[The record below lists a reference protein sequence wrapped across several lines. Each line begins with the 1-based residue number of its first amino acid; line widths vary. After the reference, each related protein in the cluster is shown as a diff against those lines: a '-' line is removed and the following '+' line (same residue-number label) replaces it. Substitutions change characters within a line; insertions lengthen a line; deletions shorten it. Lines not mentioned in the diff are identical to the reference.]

1 MLLWEPFC
9 CITNVSIDLEL
20 QGFIQSPFSDFS
32 FSNVRV
38 FFSLVSSLLY
48 DNKLNIFGFETF
60 ETDLVSGKHIFTNN
74 L

>member
-9 CITNVSIDLEL
+9 CITNVLIDLEL

-32 FSNVRV
+32 FSNVRG
-38 FFSLVSSLLY
+38 FSLVSSLLY
-48 DNKLNIFGFETF
+48 DNKQNILGFETF

>member
-9 CITNVSIDLEL
+9 CITNVLIDLEL

-32 FSNVRV
+32 FSNVRG
-38 FFSLVSSLLY
+38 FSLVSSLLY
-48 DNKLNIFGFETF
+48 DNKQNIFGFETF

>member
-9 CITNVSIDLEL
+9 CITNVLIDLEL

-32 FSNVRV
+32 FSNVRG
-38 FFSLVSSLLY
+38 FSLVSSLLY
-48 DNKLNIFGFETF
+48 DNKQNILGFETF

-74 L
+74 F